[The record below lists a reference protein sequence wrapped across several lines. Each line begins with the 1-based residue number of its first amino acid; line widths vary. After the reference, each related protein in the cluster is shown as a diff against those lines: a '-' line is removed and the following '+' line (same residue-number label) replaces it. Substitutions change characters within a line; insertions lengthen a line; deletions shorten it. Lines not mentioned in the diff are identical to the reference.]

1 MSNIFHSFTHSRNFV
16 PVSLPL
22 RVAASNATDMSG
34 TDEDSGDFIFDI
46 AVSSDESDGSE
57 VVTAAVT

>member
-1 MSNIFHSFTHSRNFV
+1 MFV
-16 PVSLPL
+16 PVSVHL

-34 TDEDSGDFIFDI
+34 TNEDSGDFIFDI
-46 AVSSDESDGSE
+46 AVSSDESDGNE